1 MPMLTASGR
10 AFDPK
15 CLAAGVMIEAGCLPD
30 VAHSLAQRFL
40 ERYHTLRQD
49 ILGRWPDSRQER

>member
-15 CLAAGVMIEAGCLPD
+15 CLAAGMMIEAVCLPD
-30 VAHSLAQRFL
+30 VAHSLGQICASAD
-40 ERYHTLRQD
+40 TAS
-49 ILGRWPDSRQER
+49 GTTP